1 MSLKLNIASDK
12 PMGVGCIL
20 CLHILVG
27 GSYLG
32 WGPWPYFRP
41 NCRLVH
47 LYNAPYF
54 RQDKTGCNIAHIL
67 PICFVKSARNFQMQC
82 RNLGSNS
89 EQLII
94 YVYGPQTL

>member
-32 WGPWPYFRP
+32 WGP
-41 NCRLVH
+41 
-47 LYNAPYF
+47 
-54 RQDKTGCNIAHIL
+54 
-67 PICFVKSARNFQMQC
+67 
-82 RNLGSNS
+82 
-89 EQLII
+89 
-94 YVYGPQTL
+94 